1 MYNPCNFTRAKKIN
15 KQNNMGLGNSFISG
29 LTRTG
34 ASSLTGL
41 ITGGI
46 SQALGLSW
54 SPKRAMQEQEAYNKR
69 IMALQNQYQQ
79 QAAAQSQQYAKDYW
93 DYTNAENQAKHLKNA
108 GLNIGLMYGQSGAGG
123 MGASGGAH
131 QASPE
136 QPQGNPVGMALQ
148 VQQLEQQRRM
158 NDAQIALT
166 EAQANKAN
174 TEANKIAG
182 VDTQEALTRI
192 EEAGSRI
199 ELNLKEGNYKE
210 ALTAL
215 TNAEKEA
222 TEALKSLREMQ
233 EALTSA
239 QINEAFAIATYYS
252 EKAHTEYWVKE
263 NEKIQ
268 NEYLLDTYQERVD
281 AVSYNNAVAIA
292 LAAKYISDKEV
303 NEKQIEHLQASIEE
317 LQALADKHN
326 WDKETYRKQVE
337 AMIERWEQQTFN
349 ERIGLG
355 LEFGENIVDML
366 YKGRR
371 KKSSVKTKSTR
382 QGKTTTTET
391 YTESY

>member
-1 MYNPCNFTRAKKIN
+1 
-15 KQNNMGLGNSFISG
+15 MGFGTSFLSG
-29 LTRTG
+29 LSKSG
-34 ASSLTGL
+34 GSSLIGT

-54 SPKRAMQEQEAYNKR
+54 SPKKAMQEQEAYNKR

-79 QAAAQSQQYAKDYW
+79 QAAAQTQQYAKEYW
-93 DYTNAENQAKHLKNA
+93 DYTNAENQVQHLRNA

-131 QASPE
+131 QAAPE

-148 VQQLEQQRRM
+148 VQQIEQQRRM

-166 EAQANKAN
+166 EAQASKAKE
-174 TEANKIAG
+174 EAKKIGG
-182 VDTQEALTRI
+182 VDTQEALKRI
-192 EEAGSRI
+192 EEAASRI
-199 ELNLKEGNYKE
+199 ELNLKEGEYKE
-210 ALTAL
+210 ALTSL
-215 TNAEKEA
+215 TKAEKEA

-233 EALTSA
+233 EGLTKA
-239 QINEAFAIATYYS
+239 QVSEAFAIATYYS
-252 EKAHTEYWVKE
+252 EKANTEYWAKE

-268 NEYLLDTYQERVD
+268 NQYLKDTYEERVKAAAYD
-281 AVSYNNAVAIA
+281 NAVAIA
-292 LAAKYISDKEV
+292 LAAKYVSDKEV
-303 NEKQIEHLQASIEE
+303 NEKQIDNLQANIIE
-317 LQALADKHN
+317 LLALADKHN
-326 WDKETYRKQVE
+326 WDKETYRKQIE
-337 AMIERWEQQTFN
+337 GMIERWEEQTFN

-366 YKGRR
+366 YKGRK

-382 QGKTTTTET
+382 QGKTTMTET

>member
-1 MYNPCNFTRAKKIN
+1 
-15 KQNNMGLGNSFISG
+15 MGLGKIFTEGLANS
-29 LTRTG
+29 G
-34 ASSLTGL
+34 ASALTG
-41 ITGGI
+41 ITTGGI
-46 SQALGLSW
+46 SQALGISW
-54 SPKRAMQEQEAYNKR
+54 SPQKAMQEQWKYNKN

-93 DYTNAENQAKHLKNA
+93 DYTNAENQVRHLKNA

-158 NDAQIALT
+158 NDAQIALA
-166 EAQANKAN
+166 EAQAEKAGA
-174 TEANKIAG
+174 EATKISG
-182 VDTQEALTRI
+182 VDTQEALKRI
-192 EEAGSRI
+192 EGIASQL

-210 ALTAL
+210 ALTDL
-215 TNAEKEA
+215 TKAEKEA

-233 EALTSA
+233 EGLTKA
-239 QINEAFAIATYYS
+239 QISEAFAIARLYS
-252 EKAHTEYWVKE
+252 EKANTEYWVKE
-263 NEKIQ
+263 NEKIKNQ
-268 NEYLLDTYQERVD
+268 YLKETYDERVD
-281 AVSYNNAVAIA
+281 AVNYNNAVAIA
-292 LAAKYISDKEV
+292 LAAKYLSERDV
-303 NEKQIEHLQASIEE
+303 NEKQIEQLQASIEE

-337 AMIERWEQQTFN
+337 GMINRWEDQSFN

-355 LEFGENIVDML
+355 LEFGENIVNIL
-366 YKGRR
+366 YKGRKR
-371 KKSSVKTKSTR
+371 KSNVKTKSTKE
-382 QGKTTTTET
+382 GNTTTTET

>member
-1 MYNPCNFTRAKKIN
+1 MGFIKTFID
-15 KQNNMGLGNSFISG
+15 GLGSSAAS
-29 LTRTG
+29 TG
-34 ASSLTGL
+34 AGFIGNAL
-41 ITGGI
+41 
-46 SQALGLSW
+46 SQAFGLSW
-54 SPKRAMQEQEAYNKR
+54 SPRRAMKEQEAYNKR

-93 DYTNAENQAKHLKNA
+93 DYTNTENQVRHLKNS

-148 VQQLEQQRRM
+148 VQQIEQQRKM
-158 NDAQIALT
+158 NDAQIALA

-174 TEANKIAG
+174 EEAKKIGG
-182 VDTQEALTRI
+182 VDTQEALKRI
-192 EEAGSRI
+192 EEASSRI
-199 ELNLKEGNYKE
+199 ELNLKEGNYKD
-210 ALTAL
+210 ALTDL
-215 TNAEKEA
+215 TKAEKEA
-222 TEALKSLREMQ
+222 TEALKNLREMQ
-233 EALTSA
+233 EGLTSA

-252 EKAHTEYWVKE
+252 EKAHSEYWVKE

-268 NEYLLDTYQERVD
+268 NEYLKDTYNDRVD
-281 AVSYNNAVAIA
+281 AANYNNAVAIA
-292 LAAKYISDKEV
+292 LAAKYVSEKDV
-303 NEKQIEHLQASIEE
+303 NEKQIKQLEANINE
-317 LQALADKHN
+317 LNALADKHN

-337 AMIERWEQQTFN
+337 GMIERWEQQTFN

-355 LEFGENIVDML
+355 LEFGENIVEIL

>member
-1 MYNPCNFTRAKKIN
+1 MGIFGKSFTE
-15 KQNNMGLGNSFISG
+15 GLGSSA
-29 LTRTG
+29 
-34 ASSLTGL
+34 ASA
-41 ITGGI
+41 GI
-46 SQALGLSW
+46 GFFGNALSQAFGLSW
-54 SPKRAMQEQEAYNKR
+54 SPQKAMGEQWKYNKN

-79 QAAAQSQQYAKDYW
+79 QAAEKSQQYAKDYW
-93 DYTNAENQAKHLKNA
+93 DYTNAENQVQHLKNA
-108 GLNIGLMYGQSGAGG
+108 GLNVGLMYGQSGAGG

-158 NDAQIALT
+158 NDAQIALA
-166 EAQANKAN
+166 EAQAEKA
-174 TEANKIAG
+174 EAEATKISG
-182 VDTQEALTRI
+182 VDTQEALKRI
-192 EEAGSRI
+192 EGIASQI
-199 ELNLKEGNYKE
+199 ELNLREGDYKG
-210 ALTAL
+210 ALTDLAK
-215 TNAEKEA
+215 AEKEA
-222 TEALKSLREMQ
+222 TEALKNLREMQ
-233 EALTSA
+233 EGLTKA
-239 QINEAFAIATYYS
+239 QISEAFAIAGYYS
-252 EKAHTEYWVKE
+252 EKAHSEYWIKE

-268 NEYLLDTYQERVD
+268 NQYLKDTYEERVD
-281 AVSYNNAVAIA
+281 AASYNNAVAIA
-292 LAAKYISDKEV
+292 LAAKFISEKDV
-303 NEKQIEHLQASIEE
+303 NEKQIDYLQANIEE

-326 WDKETYRKQVE
+326 WDKETYRKYTE
-337 AMIERWEQQTFN
+337 GMIERWEEQTFN